1 MKETVSWLPSLNT
14 TKKLESIYKTNVR
27 RLKLEKVTQL
37 WMLGPKSNMAVSSP
51 GFIFVSYT
59 SDLELNKW
67 QPRNAKMNKKEK
79 QKPGKI
85 FEAKR
90 PGKILTCKAEIF

>member
-1 MKETVSWLPSLNT
+1 MKETFSWLLSLNT

-37 WMLGPKSNMAVSSP
+37 LILGPKANMAVSSLAL
-51 GFIFVSYT
+51 IFVSYT

-67 QPRNAKMNKKEK
+67 QPKNAKMNKKEK

-85 FEAKR
+85 FKAKR
-90 PGKILTCKAEIF
+90 PGKDFNS

>member
-1 MKETVSWLPSLNT
+1 
-14 TKKLESIYKTNVR
+14 
-27 RLKLEKVTQL
+27 
-37 WMLGPKSNMAVSSP
+37 MAVSSL
-51 GFIFVSYT
+51 GFTFVSYT

-90 PGKILTCKAEIF
+90 PGKIEILGKLGDEMLFKYHQSKYPENDERLFAMKLRPDQCWLEDIPGWEGHM